1 PAAPAPA
8 RPSPFACRSRWRS
21 SKDSPSGSPTKPTC
35 CRFRRCSNASSCRK
49 KRAAINLRGEPLPY
63 IRLRDWFA
71 LAAARPARENV
82 VVIEVDGI
90 KAGLVVDTLDGA
102 RQTVIKPLGKR
113 FQDLPAIAGSA
124 ILGNGRVALILD
136 VPGLMREVIRVQSQ
150 SSGGEKNFPAGGEAA
165 LLQ

>member
-1 PAAPAPA
+1 MRPCEPSLSKHAPHATHHA
-8 RPSPFACRSRWRS
+8 SR
-21 SKDSPSGSPTKPTC
+21 GT
-35 CRFRRCSNASSCRK
+35 
-49 KRAAINLRGEPLPY
+49 INLRGEPLPY

-71 LAAARPARENV
+71 LSTGRPTRENV

-136 VPGLMREVIRVQSQ
+136 VPGLMREVIRMQSQ
-150 SSGGEKNFPAGGEAA
+150 NAGSEKNISLAGHSSSREAA
-165 LLQ
+165 LYQ